1 MKCAAMQKKQKPKM
15 SREEKNFLR
24 QITKRYHELRMS
36 MSHEAALAQLK
47 KEAEEADAELNRQ
60 NTEDNGTVHEVGSDV
75 VEERKD

>member
-15 SREEKNFLR
+15 SREERNFLN
-24 QITKRYHELRMS
+24 QITSRYHKLRMT

-60 NTEDNGTVHEVGSDV
+60 NTEDNGTVHEAGSND
-75 VEERKD
+75 VEE